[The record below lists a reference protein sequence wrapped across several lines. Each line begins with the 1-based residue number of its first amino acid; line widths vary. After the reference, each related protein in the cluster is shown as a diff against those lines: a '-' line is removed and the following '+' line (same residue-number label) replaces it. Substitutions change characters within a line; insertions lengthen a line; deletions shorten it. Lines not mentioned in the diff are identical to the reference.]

1 MNEPLWIRAY
11 RLTFGLLVLWAL
23 YTSFNRTD
31 ETPLQWASAFTH
43 EANFYVGVLFLAG
56 AFLSAGILA
65 SPRWDHLRGAAVVY
79 LVITFFV
86 YGFLIREFDNPFT
99 TTRHW
104 THTVLHQVM
113 PLVVVVE
120 ALIHPYFHRIPWRMS
135 LVWTIYPAIY
145 FAYSMIRGAF
155 VDWYPYDFINPDEVG
170 GYDGVALYAVGILA
184 GFAGVSLLVVALSRL
199 RFSMHV
205 HVPFASPA

>member
-1 MNEPLWIRAY
+1 MEEPLWIRGY
-11 RLTFGLLVLWAL
+11 RLFFGILVL
-23 YTSFNRTD
+23 YTVYVSFGRTTD
-31 ETPLQWASAFTH
+31 TPLSWASAFTH
-43 EANFYVGVLFLAG
+43 EVNFLAG
-56 AFLSAGILA
+56 VLLIAGALLGAGILT
-65 SPRWDHLRGAAVVY
+65 SPLWDHLRGATVVY

-104 THTVLHQVM
+104 THTVLHQLM

-120 ALIHPYFHRIPWRMS
+120 ALIHPFFHRIQWRMA

-155 VDWYPYDFINPDEVG
+155 IDWYPYTFVDPAEVG
-170 GYDGVALYAVGILA
+170 GYDGVAMYAVAILA
-184 GFAGVSLLVVALSRL
+184 GFIGVSLLVIALSRL
-199 RFSMHV
+199 RFNLHLHLPSG
-205 HVPFASPA
+205 FPA

>member
-1 MNEPLWIRAY
+1 MNESLWIRAY
-11 RLTFGLLVLWAL
+11 RLFFGVLVMWAL

-31 ETPLQWASAFTH
+31 ESTLQWASAFTH
-43 EANFYVGVLFLAG
+43 EANFLVGLLLLGG
-56 AFLSAGILA
+56 AFLSAGVLA

-113 PLVVVVE
+113 PLVVVVD
-120 ALIHPYFHRIPWRMS
+120 ALIQPFFHRIHWRMA

-170 GYDGVALYAVGILA
+170 GYDGVAMYAVGILA
-184 GFAGVSLLVVALSRL
+184 AFIGMSLLVIALSRM
-199 RFSMHV
+199 RFNLHLHLPSG
-205 HVPFASPA
+205 SPA